1 MTKIA
6 LPKPIQNQIPS
17 PCTIGSWTPASW
29 EEFLQISENPDY
41 EKSKFYYY
49 HGSYFLK
56 MGVGSNHA
64 FDNTAVI
71 ILLSIFCMLKN
82 IPIKGLTNCSYRKQG
97 LRECQPDISYY
108 IGDRIARAPQGNSIV
123 DLDLVPPPNLAIE
136 IASSSL
142 DLDLGI
148 KRLLYE
154 DMAVGEY
161 WVIDIQNIKIM
172 GFQIHANLGSD
183 RITESQVITGL
194 RLSLLEEA
202 LQRSREADNS
212 EMGKWFMSQVQAL

>member
-1 MTKIA
+1 MTAIA
-6 LPKPIQNQIPS
+6 LPKPTQNQIPT
-17 PCTIGSWTPASW
+17 PFTLESWTPASW
-29 EEFLQISENPDY
+29 EEFLRISENPDF
-41 EKSKFYYY
+41 EKAKFYFY
-49 HGSYFLK
+49 HGSYFSN

-64 FDNTAVI
+64 FDNTSVI
-71 ILLSIFCMLKN
+71 ILLSIFCMLKD

-108 IGDRIARAPQGNSIV
+108 VGDRLTQAPQGNSIV

-142 DLDLGI
+142 DQDLGI

-154 DMAVGEY
+154 EIAVGEY
-161 WVIDIQNIKIM
+161 WVIDVQNIKIM
-172 GFQIHANLGSD
+172 GFQIHGNLGSD

-202 LQRSREADNS
+202 LQRSRDFDNS
-212 EMGKWFMSQVQAL
+212 EMGKWFMAQV